1 MSLATKYRPTEF
13 DDVVEQNIA
22 VLILQ
27 KQLEKKCFKNAYGF
41 FGASGCGKT
50 TLARIFANKI
60 NNGLGN
66 PIEVDAASNNSVEAV
81 RALVDA
87 AKQRSLDSEYKVII
101 IDECHALGNGSD
113 GSSNKAWQAFLKGL
127 EEAPKYTIFIFCS
140 TAPEKI
146 PQTVLN
152 RLQRFNF
159 APISTQGIKERLQY
173 ICKCEGFTNYE
184 DSCDFISKVANNSMR
199 DAITKLEQV
208 TDLNKNMLLDRTKQV
223 LGGIGY
229 ENLFR
234 LTWALQNKNEVD
246 IFNIIDS
253 LEQSGQDLKYF
264 IDFYLTFILD
274 LVRYSLFNNINI
286 TSIPNYLA
294 TTENPVVQE
303 TTNSVDKIKRLNL
316 LISQLLK
323 IKISIKNDINYK
335 STILALL
342 LEFVRGE

>member
-1 MSLATKYRPTEF
+1 MSLATKYRPVEF
-13 DDVVEQNIA
+13 NDVVEQSIA
-22 VLILQ
+22 VSILQ
-27 KQLEKKCFKNAYGF
+27 KQIEKKCFKNAYGF

-66 PIEVDAASNNSVEAV
+66 PIEIDAASNNSVEAV
-81 RALVDA
+81 RVLVDA
-87 AKQRSLDSEYKVII
+87 AKQRALDSEYKVII
-101 IDECHALGNGSD
+101 VDECHALGNGSD

-159 APISTQGIKERLQY
+159 APISIQGINDRLQY
-173 ICKCEGFTNYE
+173 ICKQEGFTDYE
-184 DSCDFISKVANNSMR
+184 ESCDFISKISNNSMR

-208 TDLNKNMLLDRTKQV
+208 TDLDKNMLLDRTKQI
-223 LGGIGY
+223 LGGISY
-229 ENLFR
+229 ENLFG
-234 LTWALQNKNEVD
+234 LTWAIQNKDERN
-246 IFNIIDS
+246 IFSIIDT

-264 IDFYLTFILD
+264 IDFYLSFILD
-274 LVRYSLFNNINI
+274 LVKYSLFNNISI
-286 TSIPNYLA
+286 TAIPNYLA

-303 TTNSVDKIKRLNL
+303 TVNSIDKNKKLNL
-316 LISQLLK
+316 LVSQLLK
-323 IKISIKNDINYK
+323 IKLSIKNDINYK
-335 STILALL
+335 NTILALL
-342 LEFVRGE
+342 LEFIRGD